1 MNSSSRTRLN
11 VVDSSSSQNQQP
23 LIVNQYPALEIRNY
37 QRGNE
42 ETRISPKTEDD
53 SSSPSK
59 HESSSNKYALDYMP
73 RFVIKQMNE
82 RRSLNTTMIS
92 ASNAS
97 LNGGGSSV
105 MGLRDTVENGSG
117 KGGVGGG
124 VSAITTT
131 ITPYNL
137 YNAKNTN
144 ELVESTTKELNRR
157 SSGKSNK
164 IHSKMTTTTAAGGN
178 IPSSSSSST
187 SQKQHQKVINS
198 LQSTQI
204 IPPTNLPSQKTAA
217 KSSQGLSSNGGGGP
231 AVFTNSQLHHPNDQG
246 PSKTVH
252 DDSATRHNYSGPS
265 FAYANSNGGGRS
277 STNTQA
283 LVQPQYSLPR
293 SNNSYPS
300 QLSQNTSNII
310 RPKTLYK

>member
-164 IHSKMTTTTAAGGN
+164 IHSKMTTTTAAGN

-252 DDSATRHNYSGPS
+252 DDSATSHNYYGPS

-300 QLSQNTSNII
+300 QLSQSTSNII

>member
-11 VVDSSSSQNQQP
+11 IESSSSQNQPP
-23 LIVNQYPALEIRNY
+23 LIVNQYPGLEIRNY
-37 QRGNE
+37 QRE
-42 ETRISPKTEDD
+42 EPRISPKTEDD
-53 SSSPSK
+53 SLSPSK
-59 HESSSNKYALDYMP
+59 HENGSSTNKYALDYMP

-92 ASNAS
+92 ASNGS

-105 MGLRDTVENGSG
+105 MGLRDAVVESNG
-117 KGGVGGG
+117 KGGM
-124 VSAITTT
+124 STITTT

-137 YNAKNTN
+137 YNAKNAN

-164 IHSKMTTTTAAGGN
+164 IHSKMSTN
-178 IPSSSSSST
+178 MPPSSSSSSN

-204 IPPTNLPSQKTAA
+204 IPPTSQQQLKNTA
-217 KSSQGLSSNGGGGP
+217 KSSQGMSSNGGP
-231 AVFTNSQLHHPNDQG
+231 TVFSNSQLHQNDQG

-252 DDSATRHNYSGPS
+252 DESATSHNYYGPS
-265 FAYANSNGGGRS
+265 FAYANVSGGRA
-277 STNTQA
+277 STNTQQV
-283 LVQPQYSLPR
+283 LVQPQFSLPR

-300 QLSQNTSNII
+300 QLSQSTSNII